1 MKLQQDCEI
10 DSYFCNCNLT
20 DNYHR
25 YFMKSDLIKITFL
38 GTGTSQ
44 GVPMLLSD
52 EPVNLS
58 KDVKDKRLRS
68 SVLLS
73 WNDKNFLI
81 DCGPD
86 FRYQMLRAQVKS
98 LSAIFF
104 SHEHSDH
111 IAGLDDIRPYCYQQ
125 GALPI
130 YAQERVMLALE
141 KRYDYIFA
149 KENRYPGAAQIMEY
163 ILDGS
168 PFKIHDIQVVP
179 INVMHGYLEIFGYRF
194 GDIAYLTDVKTLA
207 NSEREKLQ
215 NLDILV
221 VSALRIDAHPTHM
234 NLKEALILIKELKP
248 KKAYLTHISHRLGFH
263 EEISKQLPDN
273 VFLGYD
279 GLVVE

>member
-1 MKLQQDCEI
+1 MK
-10 DSYFCNCNLT
+10 
-20 DNYHR
+20 H
-25 YFMKSDLIKITFL
+25 DLIKITFL

-58 KDVKDKRLRS
+58 TDSKDKRLRS
-68 SVLLS
+68 SVLLT

-86 FRYQMLRAQVKS
+86 FRYQMLRADVKS
-98 LSAIFF
+98 LSGIFF

-111 IAGLDDIRPYCYQQ
+111 IAGLDDIRPYCYQH

-130 YAQERVMLALE
+130 YAMERVMNSLE

-149 KENRYPGAAQIMEY
+149 KENRYPGAAQVVEN

-168 PFKIHDIQVVP
+168 PLEMHNKQIIPIQVK
-179 INVMHGYLEIFGYRF
+179 HGSLDIFGYRI
-194 GDIAYLTDVKTLA
+194 GNIAYLTDVKTIA
-207 NSEREKLQ
+207 EIEKEKLQ
-215 NLDILV
+215 NLEVLI
-221 VSALRIDAHPTHM
+221 VSALRIETHPTHM
-234 NLKEALILIKELKP
+234 NLEEALELIQELKP

-263 EEISKQLPDN
+263 KEVAKELPKN
-273 VFLGYD
+273 VFLAYD
-279 GLVVE
+279 GLVIED